1 MPKVD
6 LEAIPQT
13 NATGYPDHLADV
25 VQGRWYRRLSP
36 ALGLSD
42 FGASHVVLKPG
53 AWSAQRHWHENE
65 DEILVI
71 LSGQA
76 VLVDDH
82 GRTLLGPGAIAA
94 FPRAS
99 RTRIAWS
106 TKATKIARSW

>member
-6 LEAIPQT
+6 LQAVPQT

-53 AWSAQRHWHENE
+53 ARDSFVPNDPETAK
-65 DEILVI
+65 VC
-71 LSGQA
+71 
-76 VLVDDH
+76 
-82 GRTLLGPGAIAA
+82 IA
-94 FPRAS
+94 P
-99 RTRIAWS
+99 
-106 TKATKIARSW
+106 